1 MLCINELIR
10 KICCDKMDT
19 TTDELFKCIK
29 ELSTKDDNDLA
40 KVIVESNTEL
50 ELKRL
55 ENELEKNKSCNNMWS
70 QIAKYIAIVIITS
83 ILVYNKDTIVEI
95 IQASKTSTTI
105 TTTLDCNK
113 TIDSNDTTNHKSTT
127 DCNQTCSKRSD
138 VK

>member
-29 ELSTKDDNDLA
+29 ELSTKDNNDLA
-40 KVIVESNTEL
+40 KVIVKSNTEL

-55 ENELEKNKSCNNMWS
+55 ENELEKSKSCNNMWS
-70 QIAKYIAIVIITS
+70 QIAKYIAIAIITS
-83 ILVYNKDTIVEI
+83 ILVYNKDTIVDI

-127 DCNQTCSKRSD
+127 DCNQTYSKKSD

>member
-105 TTTLDCNK
+105 TTTLDCNNTQIQK
-113 TIDSNDTTNHKSTT
+113 P
-127 DCNQTCSKRSD
+127 SD
-138 VK
+138 AK